1 MRATSNGTTIQS
13 KIGGMKFHDVWER
26 KGEDESEK
34 DQMAER
40 WQVRRQMIENSTENP
55 LILKDAA
62 KREQFGQLFNN
73 DEYTIILSIS

>member
-55 LILKDAA
+55 LILKVAA
-62 KREQFGQLFNN
+62 EREQFVQLF
-73 DEYTIILSIS
+73 EATLMSILLF